1 MKPAARLRSAP
12 RCINRRADRKRRG
25 SRSRHGASCP
35 RCLAAVLHPGRTV
48 SGLRPA
54 KFPVLYNSA
63 EDSAELQGGSTPT
76 KQKFCAIRPPALS
89 SSWFAAL
96 LAASP
101 MPAAF
106 PLEAPAAVAVPRWAS
121 VGRLPPLARL
131 RPLQLRLRGSGPR
144 PRLRPRRLC
153 LFLFCLRPAAFPGWP
168 QGRKNPNRGG
178 RCQTRSRERF
188 PDVAAAPAQAK
199 GKSSSGGAAA
209 SPWLFCG
216 ASPQKWE
223 RSTMNSVMVRLLPS
237 DAK

>member
-1 MKPAARLRSAP
+1 MALPVRAACRLSSVPAELFQGFAPQNFQFCIIRRQSPAVSRMPAA
-12 RCINRRADRKRRG
+12 
-25 SRSRHGASCP
+25 
-35 RCLAAVLHPGRTV
+35 
-48 SGLRPA
+48 
-54 KFPVLYNSA
+54 
-63 EDSAELQGGSTPT
+63 AELQGGFTPT
-76 KQKFCAIRPPALS
+76 KQKFCAIRPPAPS
-89 SSWFAAL
+89 SGWFAAL

-153 LFLFCLRPAAFPGWP
+153 LFLLCLCPVAFPGWP

-223 RSTMNSVMVRLLPS
+223 RSTMNSVIVRLLPS
-237 DAK
+237 AAK